1 MSAPLSL
8 LIVEDNPGDLLLL
21 KEHLRLLPVA
31 FSAVREAATLAEA
44 GRQIEAAKPDLILL
58 DLFLPDSNGTDTFQH
73 LFEQAPEVPI
83 VVFSGLTDAHTAINT
98 IQQGAQDYI
107 VKGDYDE
114 RLLAKVIQYSIE
126 RHAIRLKL
134 QASIDRYH
142 LVAKATSD
150 VVWDW
155 DLVTNENWFN
165 ENFELQFGYAQD
177 ALQSSINDW
186 LDRLHPDDHDRVL
199 TSIHNAINEGRQH
212 WEEEYRFR
220 RADGTYA
227 RILDRG
233 YTLYDEQNKPFR
245 MIGSMQD
252 ITHLKELQE
261 RITSEQVR
269 YQRGITETTIRAQEQ
284 ERAGIG
290 RELHDNINQILASC
304 KLMTEMAL
312 REQHLRETLLPRT
325 VNHLNTAIEEI
336 RKLSRELV
344 PPPFDEVG
352 LDEGLR
358 ALIESTD
365 GIGGTHIRLCVNGDA
380 ARIEPAIRLV
390 LYRIVQEQL
399 HNIQKYA
406 AAAEATV
413 ALSISDASV
422 RLEVSDNGA
431 GFDPSVKKSGI
442 GLRNIRN
449 RAQLHGGGLTIDAAP
464 GLGCTLTVEIP
475 LPGKTMPGELVNGE
489 Q

>member
-1 MSAPLSL
+1 
-8 LIVEDNPGDLLLL
+8 
-21 KEHLRLLPVA
+21 
-31 FSAVREAATLAEA
+31 
-44 GRQIEAAKPDLILL
+44 
-58 DLFLPDSNGTDTFQH
+58 
-73 LFEQAPEVPI
+73 
-83 VVFSGLTDAHTAINT
+83 
-98 IQQGAQDYI
+98 
-107 VKGDYDE
+107 
-114 RLLAKVIQYSIE
+114 
-126 RHAIRLKL
+126 
-134 QASIDRYH
+134 
-142 LVAKATSD
+142 
-150 VVWDW
+150 VWDW

-186 LDRLHPDDHDRVL
+186 LDRLHPDDHDRVV
-199 TSIHNAINEGRQH
+199 TSIHGAINEGRQH

-233 YTLYDEQNKPFR
+233 YTLYDEQNKPYR

-325 VNHLNTAIEEI
+325 VTQLSSAIEEI

-365 GIGGTHIRLCVNGDA
+365 GLGATRMRLCVDGDA

-413 ALSISDASV
+413 ALNVSDASV

-449 RAQLHGGGLTIDAAP
+449 RAQLHGGGLTIDSAP
-464 GLGCTLTVEIP
+464 GRGCTLTVEIP
-475 LPGKTMPGELVNGE
+475 LPGNNMPGDLVSGE